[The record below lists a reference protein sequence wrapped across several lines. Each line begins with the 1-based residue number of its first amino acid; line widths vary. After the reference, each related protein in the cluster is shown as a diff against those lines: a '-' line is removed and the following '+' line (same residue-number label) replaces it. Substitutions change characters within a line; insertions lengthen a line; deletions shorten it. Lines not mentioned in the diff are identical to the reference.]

1 MRNFFR
7 LLFIVCISLI
17 STASFGQDWSMKKAR
32 LMTTFASR
40 IDTSNVL
47 GEYPRP
53 QMVRQNWMNLNG
65 IWQYQPGVSAN
76 DVLPVGKL
84 TSKILVPF
92 PVESAISGVMEAH
105 DRLWYRRTFTV
116 PAEWAGQRILIHFGA
131 VDYEAQVYV
140 NGHSLGIHKGGY
152 DEFSYDITSYIEGTG
167 AQELTVRVFDPTD
180 LAGQPRGKQTLNP
193 QGIMYTSTTGIWQTV
208 WLEPTPQTSISNIK
222 MTPDVDQSVL
232 NLKISTKGNA
242 TNLTVSVAVKNG
254 ETVVATFNG
263 AANSN
268 LVIPI
273 SNAKL
278 WSPDSPFLYDL
289 DIKLNSNGSG
299 VDSLKSYFGMR
310 KIAMNK
316 VGAYYKMF
324 FNNEFL
330 FQMGPLDQG
339 FWPDGLYTAPTDAAL
354 KYDIE
359 MIKRFGFNMVRK
371 HIKVEP
377 QRWYYWAD
385 KLGLMVWQ
393 DMPSCNSYWTMDAR
407 PDVDKTAYH
416 SELLK
421 MIDTHFN
428 SPSVIMWV
436 VFNEFQGAHDVKAI
450 CDEVMAYDTTRLCN
464 QGSGGPYEDAGDI
477 LDVHSYPPPGYPNN
491 NGYQSLV
498 CGEFGGIGYKLS
510 GHVYDKGGSYVMVD
524 TPTQIADMYNGFM
537 DQLVH
542 FKSNMGLSA
551 AVYTE
556 ITDVENEVNGLLSY
570 DRNSKLG
577 FTRINAANRKAINN
591 NLYMTAVCPAV
602 ITATKVWDYTTTQPA
617 SNWAQPSFTTTGWT
631 KGQGGFGSAGTP
643 GAILKTTWNTN
654 DIWIR
659 RTFVLGGLS
668 QANLD
673 SLKLYVHHDE
683 ECEIYINGVLAA
695 TLEGFTSNYNIF
707 DISTAAKNAIV
718 QNGSNVIAV
727 HCHQTA
733 GGQYIDAGLYVLSYN
748 QSSPLAIEENGKLN
762 TYSIYPNPVLTSLNI
777 TGFENENVTA
787 TVYNAFGAQMMKV
800 SGSLNSINVSDFAK
814 GVYLLKVEGESCSK
828 SFKFAKN

>member
-7 LLFIVCISLI
+7 LFFIVGISLI
-17 STASFGQDWSMKKAR
+17 STATFGQDWAMKKAR
-32 LMTTFASR
+32 LMTPFSAR

-53 QMVRQNWMNLNG
+53 QMVRQNWLNLNG
-65 IWQYQPGVSAN
+65 IWQYQPGVSAAEGM
-76 DVLPVGKL
+76 PVGKL
-84 TSKILVPF
+84 RSKILVPF

-105 DRLWYRRTFTV
+105 NRLWYRRTFTV
-116 PAEWAGQRILIHFGA
+116 PSEWAGQHILIHFGA

-152 DEFSYDITSYIEGTG
+152 DEFTYDITSYIEGTG
-167 AQELTVRVFDPTD
+167 TQELTVRVYDPTD

-193 QGIMYTSTTGIWQTV
+193 TGIMYTCTTGIWQTV
-208 WLEPTPQTSISNIK
+208 WLEPIPQTSISNIK
-222 MTPDVDQSVL
+222 MTPDVDKSVL
-232 NLKISTKGNA
+232 NLKVSSQGSAANQ
-242 TNLTVSVAVKNG
+242 TVSVAVKDG
-254 ETVVATFNG
+254 ETIVATFNG
-263 AANSN
+263 AANTN

-273 SNAKL
+273 PNAKL

-354 KYDIE
+354 KSDIE
-359 MIKRFGFNMVRK
+359 MMKRFGFNMVRK

-416 SELLK
+416 TELLK
-421 MIDTHFN
+421 MIDNHFN

-477 LDVHSYPPPGYPNN
+477 MDVHSYPSPGFPNN
-491 NGYQSLV
+491 NGFQSLV
-498 CGEFGGIGYKLS
+498 CGEFGGIGYALS
-510 GHVYDKGGSYVMVD
+510 GHVYDNGGSYVMVD
-524 TPTQIADMYNGFM
+524 TPTKIGDMYNGFM
-537 DQLVH
+537 DQLVQ

-556 ITDVENEVNGLLSY
+556 ITDVENEINGLLSY

-577 FTRINAANRKAINN
+577 FSRINVANRKAINN
-591 NLYMTAVCPAV
+591 NLYMTAVCPAA
-602 ITATKVWDYTTTQPA
+602 ITYPMIWNYTTTAPA
-617 SNWAQPSFTTTGWT
+617 ANWSSLTYNASAWT
-631 KGQGGFGSAGTP
+631 KGMGGFGTDGTP
-643 GAILKTTWNTN
+643 GAIVKTKWDTE

-659 RTFVLGGLS
+659 RNFAIGGLS

-673 SLKLYVHHDE
+673 SLKIFAHHDE

-695 TLEGFTSNYNIF
+695 TLTGFSSNYTMY
-707 DISTAAKNAIV
+707 DISSVAKNALI
-718 QNGSNVIAV
+718 QNGNNVIAI
-727 HCHQTA
+727 HCHQTT
-733 GGQYIDAGLYVLSYN
+733 GGQYIDAGLYVLSYGK
-748 QSSPLAIEENGKLN
+748 SSPLAIEKNDKME
-762 TYSIYPNPVLTSLNI
+762 TCSIYPNPVVTSLNI
-777 TGFENENVTA
+777 TGFENESIIVSIFNT
-787 TVYNAFGAQMMKV
+787 FGTQVMKV
-800 SGSLNSINVSDFAK
+800 SGYLNSINVSDFPK
-814 GVYLLKVEGESCSK
+814 GVYLLKVEGESHTK
-828 SFKFAKN
+828 NFKFVKN